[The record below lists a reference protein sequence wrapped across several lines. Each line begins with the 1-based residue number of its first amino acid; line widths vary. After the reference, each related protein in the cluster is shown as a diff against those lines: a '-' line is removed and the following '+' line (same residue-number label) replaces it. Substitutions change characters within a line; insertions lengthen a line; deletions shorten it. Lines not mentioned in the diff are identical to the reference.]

1 MKISL
6 VSVLVNDPIKAFKFY
21 TEVLGCVEKMYM
33 PEAHLAIVAAPGDPD
48 GTQILLELNEHPVA
62 KPYHEGIYKEGLP
75 VIIFEVNDIQKE
87 FKRLNDL
94 GVKFSKEPT
103 KVDWGTEAIF
113 DDTCG
118 NFIQI
123 YQK

>member
-6 VSVLVNDPIKAFKFY
+6 VSVLVKDPIEAFKFY
-21 TEVLGCVEKMYM
+21 TEVLGFVEKMYM
-33 PEAHLAIVAAPGDPD
+33 PEAQLAIVATPDDPD
-48 GTQILLELNEHPVA
+48 GTQILLEPNEHPVA

-75 VIIFEVNDIQKE
+75 VIIFEVDDIHKE
-87 FKRLNDL
+87 FKRLTDL

-118 NFIQI
+118 NYVQI